1 MTTPARSRDAGHRF
15 PPGVSR
21 HAIRLHFRFPLSLR
35 RAEEMLA
42 GRDIVVRHAPP

>member
-15 PPGVSR
+15 PPEIIS
-21 HAIRLHFRFPLSLR
+21 HAIWLSFRFPLSR
-35 RAEEMLA
+35 RMAEEMLA